1 MLRAICSPLLLAL
14 VLACSHSSE
23 QASGYH
29 LSFAVDSEPSLLL
42 ISPSWSGRGLAMLD
56 ALALAKKKHP
66 ELQLVLVL
74 LDDLPVN
81 EWRVVAKA
89 LKFPG
94 VIRRPHGLG
103 LDTAPFGPVREVPLL
118 FWIGA
123 DERIYQRAYG
133 FISAQRFAQETQ
145 RFMET
150 Q

>member
-1 MLRAICSPLLLAL
+1 LAL
-14 VLACSHSSE
+14 GCSHASE
-23 QASGYH
+23 QASGFQ
-29 LSFAVDSEPSLLL
+29 LSFAVEPKPSLLL
-42 ISPSWSGRGLAMLD
+42 ISPSWSDRGLAMLD
-56 ALALAKKKHP
+56 ALRLAKKGHP

-81 EWRVVAKA
+81 EWGVVAKA
-89 LKFPG
+89 LNFPG
-94 VIRRPHGLG
+94 IVRRPHGLG
-103 LDTAPFGPVREVPLL
+103 LEAGPLGPVREVPLL

-133 FISAQRFAQETQ
+133 FITQQRFADETR